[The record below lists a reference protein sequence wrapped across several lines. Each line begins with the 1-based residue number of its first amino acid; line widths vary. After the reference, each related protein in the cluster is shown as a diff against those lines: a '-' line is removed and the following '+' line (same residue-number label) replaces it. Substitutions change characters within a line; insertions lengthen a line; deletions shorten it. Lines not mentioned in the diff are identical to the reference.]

1 MANRIKNDKGFLVI
15 EMTPDEAINVCN
27 FGVYNNI
34 NKQTY
39 LICDSCNKL
48 LYCCS

>member
-27 FGVYNNI
+27 FGVYKVCNFLF
-34 NKQTY
+34 NK
-39 LICDSCNKL
+39 CDC
-48 LYCCS
+48 